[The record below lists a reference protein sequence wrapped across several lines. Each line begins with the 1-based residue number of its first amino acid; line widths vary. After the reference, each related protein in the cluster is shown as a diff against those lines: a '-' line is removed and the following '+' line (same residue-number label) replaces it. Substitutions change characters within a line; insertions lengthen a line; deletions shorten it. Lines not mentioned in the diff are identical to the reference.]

1 MSLRPSSTG
10 SCSTSEAL
18 LAIRLSFMVAG
29 RTMSTERVK
38 KLMEQKHWKIVSVPK
53 FRERGSAQSNE
64 VLDGVRG
71 DVSGFAEVSFP
82 AHPGRIRIRWGT
94 RVKTNLTQ
102 RAEEMVLTLMVLART
117 LLDAALHRGEDKKK
131 MKKMQSKGGSHRN
144 GCKEKELASEMIT
157 RGNPRGW
164 GKGISRGI
172 DQNPRVAKTPRGL
185 NNSPVEGHKN
195 IHFKHRKWLVQ
206 AVEASGKNPWYP
218 SQG

>member
-64 VLDGVRG
+64 VLDGARG

-82 AHPGRIRIRWGT
+82 AHPGRIRIRWGS
-94 RVKTNLTQ
+94 RVKTNSTQ
-102 RAEEMVLTLMVLART
+102 RAEEMVLTLT

-131 MKKMQSKGGSHRN
+131 MKKMQNKGGSHIN
-144 GCKEKELASEMIT
+144 GREEKELGSMAQEVDKLEVIFAI
-157 RGNPRGW
+157 G
-164 GKGISRGI
+164 
-172 DQNPRVAKTPRGL
+172 
-185 NNSPVEGHKN
+185 
-195 IHFKHRKWLVQ
+195 
-206 AVEASGKNPWYP
+206 
-218 SQG
+218 